1 MPELEDTLRAQ
12 LLHSVSEAACAV
24 TGARAASVALFD
36 EPTGDLVFIAT
47 AEEGPGEVL
56 GGHYP
61 HDAGIAGEV
70 LRTGE
75 PVHATDL
82 YRDPRWARDIGS
94 ETGYE
99 PDVIA
104 AVPVVWHDPVVGV
117 LEVLDPAGREGA
129 MTCLATL
136 ARHAGAALDVSATL
150 VGEVRPV

>member
-36 EPTGDLVFIAT
+36 EPTGDLVFVAT
-47 AEEGPGEVL
+47 AGEGAEDVV
-56 GGHYP
+56 GGHFP
-61 HDAGIAGEV
+61 HDAGIAGQV
-70 LRTGE
+70 LHTGE
-75 PVHATDL
+75 AIHATDL
-82 YRDPRWARDIGS
+82 FRDPRWARDIGN

-99 PDVIA
+99 PDAII
-104 AVPVVWHDPVVGV
+104 AVPVVWHDRVVGV
-117 LEVLDPAGREGA
+117 LEVLDPDSSS

-136 ARHAGAALDVSATL
+136 AAHAGAALEVSATL